1 MSDFKNT
8 QEGTMKWTLDSVS
21 KETNHPFLNFYTLH
35 YTVDQADGQKN
46 YQYYVASRKEV
57 DTMRPRTKD
66 FKKPDA
72 VIIGLYK
79 IEDGEVSILM
89 TKQFRPA
96 LGTYVFSIVAGL
108 IDEGEDVF
116 QAAIREAHEEAG
128 AKEIT
133 DLEILT
139 PISPTSTGMSDEED
153 AFLMARVVSLENN
166 DLEEFEDISSSFVTL
181 KECQEMFQDPKYTFA
196 LNARLWIHYMIA
208 RFGVK

>member
-46 YQYYVASRKEV
+46 YQYYVASRKEA

-108 IDEGEDVF
+108 IDEAGLRAAWDDWAAQGGEM
-116 QAAIREAHEEAG
+116 
-128 AKEIT
+128 IT
-133 DLEILT
+133 AEYN
-139 PISPTSTGMSDEED
+139 D
-153 AFLMARVVSLENN
+153 AYHA
-166 DLEEFEDISSSFVTL
+166 TL
-181 KECQEMFQDPKYTFA
+181 
-196 LNARLWIHYMIA
+196 N
-208 RFGVK
+208 